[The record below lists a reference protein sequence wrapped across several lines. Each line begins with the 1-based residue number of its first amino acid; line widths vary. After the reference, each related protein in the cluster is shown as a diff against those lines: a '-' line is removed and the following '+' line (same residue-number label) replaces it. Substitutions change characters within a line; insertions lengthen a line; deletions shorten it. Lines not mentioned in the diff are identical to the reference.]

1 MKCYVIGCG
10 RIEMRAENRVT
21 AEKSGAQTVPSIPV
35 PCWLF
40 QTEQGWVLFD
50 TGCDP
55 EGMTKNW
62 PAAMRENPYVCPPE
76 QQLTA
81 QLARLGLRPSDI
93 RCVVLSHLHLD
104 HAGGLKLFPDA
115 RVIVSGEEFVKTMHA
130 YADRD
135 FSGFHLQSDIESWL
149 RAEIRWELMSERTL
163 QLTEELTILNLGPG
177 HSYGMLAMLAQ
188 TRSRG
193 AVLLTADAVYTG
205 AHFADPGLT
214 AGIVYD
220 AAGYRRSV
228 EHLRR
233 IAERTGAEVWFGH
246 DPEQFRTLVKLPDG
260 CYE

>member
-1 MKCYVIGCG
+1 MRLYVIDCG
-10 RIEMRAENRVT
+10 RIEMRVSNQVT
-21 AEKSGAQTVPSIPV
+21 SGAPDARNAPAIPV

-40 QTEQGWVLFD
+40 QTEQGWMLFD

-62 PAAMRENPYVCPPE
+62 PPARQENPYVCPPE
-76 QQLTA
+76 QELTA
-81 QLARLGLRPSDI
+81 QLALLGIRPSDI

-104 HAGGLKLFPDA
+104 HAGGLKFFPNA

-149 RAEIRWELMSERTL
+149 RAEIRWELLSERRL
-163 QLTEELTILNLGPG
+163 SLSEELTVLNLGPG
-177 HSYGMLAMLAQ
+177 HSYGMLAVLAR
-188 TRSRG
+188 TRGHG
-193 AVLLTADAVYTG
+193 AILLTADAVYTR
-205 AHFADPGLT
+205 AHFENPAMT
-214 AGIVYD
+214 AGIIYD
-220 AAGYRRSV
+220 AAGYRQSV

-233 IAERTGAEVWFGH
+233 IAEQTRAETWFGH